1 MMTKLTGT
9 LVRVL
14 DEDVRVAIGP
24 YEYQLMVP
32 ETVRRIVQMKVGQEI
47 TFHTSEYYE
56 GNQAGSR
63 FIPRKIGF
71 LSELELEFFD
81 LFCTVDKI
89 GVKKAL
95 KALSR
100 PPKEIA
106 NAISREDAKWLTTL
120 PGIGATTAETI
131 ITTLKRKVTKF
142 VFASDLAGNG
152 LMPGSDDASATTMSG
167 VAPQLIEDVYQ
178 ALMSVGHSP
187 IEARTKLDGL
197 LKSGTPFATIEDAL
211 TQIYSR

>member
-63 FIPRKIGF
+63 FIPRIIGF
-71 LSELELEFFD
+71 LSELELDFFD

-100 PPKEIA
+100 PSKEIA

-152 LMPGSDDASATTMSG
+152 LTPGTDDASATTMSG

-197 LKSGTPFATIEDAL
+197 LKSGTPFATIEEAL
-211 TQIYSR
+211 TRIYSK